1 MQPLTTPRYLSSLTH
16 SKGGAERNVNYL
28 ATSDTD
34 FSHYPKIEHSYETFR
49 NLKCHK
55 AKKPLP

>member
-16 SKGGAERNVNYL
+16 SKGDAERDVNYFV
-28 ATSDTD
+28 TSDTD
-34 FSHYPKIEHSYETFR
+34 FPHCPKVEHAYETFR

-55 AKKPLP
+55 AKKSLP